1 MGIKRRLGP
10 HASRLSGLR
19 RAAKKPRG
27 MREMVKGFLL
37 GIVMGVVLIFGGAFY
52 YFASGKA
59 PVATSAPPI
68 PMEKKLASIGLHT
81 YLDKLPHP
89 EPQVPADEE
98 NLIIG
103 AKVYKEQ
110 CATCHGLPGE
120 PKTAVAQ
127 GMYPAPPQLFHGVGV
142 TDDEPWESYWKV
154 ENGIR
159 LSGMPAFKGQL
170 TEKQIWQVAMLVK
183 NADKI
188 NDAVRK
194 ELAAGSSTPM
204 SMAMPDT
211 PAPLQAPAPAAAPP
225 HEKKK

>member
-1 MGIKRRLGP
+1 MLK
-10 HASRLSGLR
+10 GL
-19 RAAKKPRG
+19 
-27 MREMVKGFLL
+27 LL
-37 GIVMGVVLIFGGAFY
+37 GILIALLLIVACAWY
-52 YFASGKA
+52 YFSSGLA
-59 PVATSAPPI
+59 PVATAASPFPF
-68 PMEKKLASIGLHT
+68 EKKLANMALHS

-89 EPQVPADEE
+89 QPQVPADEA

-120 PKTAVAQ
+120 PKSAVQQ

-159 LSGMPAFKGQL
+159 MSGMPGFKGQL
-170 TEKQIWQVAMLVK
+170 TETQIWQVAVLVK

-188 NDAVRK
+188 SEAVKK
-194 ELAAGSSTPM
+194 ELLAGNSTPM
-204 SMAMPDT
+204 AMAMDDKDT
-211 PAPLQAPAPAAAPP
+211 KAS
-225 HEKKK
+225 KKKK